1 MPPATPDGPLAVA
14 LAGLSS
20 DLPATDSV
28 TIEVVGLA
36 PRHCDHERSLS
47 RAKVTVLVTSP
58 DSPERVVD
66 ALLALQATATYEI
79 DQVPEPT
86 WWTALGRAP
95 QAAFLVALDVTQPLP
110 THEVPIVQHPLEAL
124 TFDRTTRTR
133 PDAPAP
139 A

>member
-14 LAGLSS
+14 LAGLAGE
-20 DLPATDSV
+20 LPAADSV

-47 RAKVTVLVTSP
+47 RAKVTVLVTAPS
-58 DSPERVVD
+58 SPEHVVD
-66 ALLALQATATYEI
+66 ALLALQATATYDI
-79 DQVPEPT
+79 DQVTEPA
-86 WWTALGRAP
+86 WWTALGRTP
-95 QAAFLVALDVTQPLP
+95 QAAFLVTLDVTQPLG

-124 TFDRTTRTR
+124 TFDRNHRTR

>member
-14 LAGLSS
+14 LAGLTG

-47 RAKVTVLVTSP
+47 RAKVTVLVTAP
-58 DSPERVVD
+58 DSPEHVVD
-66 ALLALQATATYEI
+66 ALLALQATATYDI
-79 DQVPEPT
+79 DQVTEPA
-86 WWTALGRAP
+86 WWTALGRTP
-95 QAAFLVALDVTQPLP
+95 QAAFLVSLDVTQPLP

-124 TFDRTTRTR
+124 TFDRTHRTR